1 MSGVQVT
8 CNDRTRMYWTPTME
22 RFFIDLM
29 LEHLN
34 RGNRTGHTFTKQA
47 WNEMLGIFNSKF
59 GSQYDKDVLKSRY
72 TNLWKQYND
81 VKSLL
86 DHGGFVWDQ
95 THQTVT
101 GDESLWSLYLKAH
114 PEARV
119 YKTKPVLNY
128 SDLCLIYGYTVADG
142 RYSRSSHD
150 FELEDEVN
158 GVNIGES
165 SGSVVVSSKESSKTE
180 WTPVMDQYFIEIML
194 DQIGRGNKNGNAFSK
209 QAWTDML
216 ALFNARFSGQYGK
229 RVLRHRYNKLL
240 KYYKDMEAILKE
252 DGFSW
257 DETRLMIA
265 ADDAVWDSYI
275 KEHPLAK
282 TYRMKSLPSYKD
294 LDTIFACSAEQGIIP
309 HLVQGKDHR
318 DDGSAAQ
325 TSGTKA
331 SQVQHSDRTRTF
343 WTPPMDYYLIDLLVE
358 QVNNGNRVGQTFIAS
373 AWNEMV
379 TAFNAKF
386 GSQHSKDVL
395 KNRYKHLRRLYND
408 IKFLLE
414 QNGFSW
420 DTRRDM
426 VIADDGIW
434 NTYIQAHP
442 EARSYR
448 VKTIPSY
455 PNLCFI
461 FGKEMSDGR
470 YTRLAQAFDPS
481 PAETALLI
489 ENGST
494 DGFKDTLGE
503 THSFQMVVYTS
514 NEKNDYLCS
523 NTGPPCIEWTQ
534 VMDHCL
540 IDLMIEQVNRGNK
553 IGETFTEQA
562 WADMAES
569 FNAKFGLQTDMF
581 MLENRYILMM
591 KERDDINSILNLDG
605 FTWDEEKQTI
615 VAEDEYWKA
624 YIKCLILQDHPD
636 ATIYKGK
643 ILDSYGNLCKIHE
656 HLSQDSFNCENLMIE
671 LESYGHEI
679 VSDFISPHKQQN
691 KRPNPIT
698 PPLELTVHKAQK
710 TGLETRKP
718 LYEAEGDDD
727 GCTKPI
733 PRNEMYSGIG
743 NAIDAL
749 QALPDMDDEFLL
761 DACDLLEDE
770 RKAKTFLALDVS
782 LRRKWL
788 VRKLRPSSKF

>member
-1 MSGVQVT
+1 MSGQQIT
-8 CNDRTRMYWTPTME
+8 CNDRTRTYWTPTME

-29 LEHLN
+29 LEHLH
-34 RGNRTGHTFTKQA
+34 RGNRTGHTFNKLA
-47 WNEMLGIFNSKF
+47 WNEMLSVFNSKF

-81 VKSLL
+81 VKCLL

-95 THQTVT
+95 THQTVI

-119 YKTKPVLNY
+119 YKTKPVLNF

-142 RYSRSSHD
+142 RYSMSSHD
-150 FELEDEVN
+150 LEVEDEIN
-158 GVNIGES
+158 GES
-165 SGSVVVSSKESSKTE
+165 SGSVVLSGKESSKTE
-180 WTPVMDQYFIEIML
+180 WTTEMDQYFIEIMV
-194 DQIGRGNKNGNAFSK
+194 DHIGRGSKTGNAFSK

-216 ALFNARFSGQYGK
+216 VLFNARFSGQYGK

-275 KEHPLAK
+275 KDHPLAR
-282 TYRMKSLPSYKD
+282 TYRMKSLPSYND
-294 LDTIFACSAEQGIIP
+294 LDTIFACPAEQGTMP
-309 HLVQGKDHR
+309 HPVQGKDHR

-325 TSGTKA
+325 TSETKA
-331 SQVQHSDRTRTF
+331 SQVHNSDRTRTF
-343 WTPPMDYYLIDLLVE
+343 WTPPMDYYLIELLVS
-358 QVNNGNRVGQTFIAS
+358 QVNNGNRVGQTFITS

-379 TAFNAKF
+379 TAFNTKF
-386 GSQHSKDVL
+386 GSQHNKDVL

-420 DTRRDM
+420 DARRDM
-426 VIADDGIW
+426 VLADDDTW
-434 NTYIQAHP
+434 NTYIQACHIIFFL
-442 EARSYR
+442 RSQSYR

-461 FGKEMSDGR
+461 FGKETSDGR
-470 YTRLAQAFDPS
+470 YTRLAQAFDPI
-481 PAETALLI
+481 PAETVQMI
-489 ENGST
+489 ESGST

-503 THSFQMVVYTS
+503 THGIQMVVYTS
-514 NEKNDYLCS
+514 NEKNDYTCS
-523 NTGPPCIEWTQ
+523 NIGPPCIEWTR
-534 VMDHCL
+534 VMDRCL
-540 IDLMIEQVNRGNK
+540 IDLMLEQVNRGNK

-581 MLENRYILMM
+581 MLENRYILLM
-591 KERDDINSILNLDG
+591 KERDDINNILNLDG

-615 VAEDEYWKA
+615 VAEDEYWEA
-624 YIKCLILQDHPD
+624 YIKEHPD

-643 ILDSYGNLCKIHE
+643 TLDSYGNLCKLNY
-656 HLSQDSFNCENLMIE
+656 HLSQESFNCENLMIE
-671 LESYGHEI
+671 LENYGNEMEI
-679 VSDFISPHKQQN
+679 VDDLSSLHKQQN
-691 KRPNPIT
+691 KRTNPIT
-698 PPLELTVHKAQK
+698 PPVGLVVCKAQK
-710 TGLETRKP
+710 TGVEMRKP
-718 LYEAEGDDD
+718 LCETEGDND
-727 GCTKPI
+727 CTKPM
-733 PRNEMYSGIG
+733 PQNEMYSRIG
-743 NAIDAL
+743 SALDAL
-749 QALPDMDDEFLL
+749 QALPDMDDELLL

-770 RKAKTFLALDVS
+770 RKAKIFLALDVS

-788 VRKLRPSSKF
+788 VRKLRPLANF

>member
-1 MSGVQVT
+1 
-8 CNDRTRMYWTPTME
+8 ME

-29 LEHLN
+29 LEHLH
-34 RGNRTGHTFTKQA
+34 RGNRTGHTFNKQA
-47 WNEMLGIFNSKF
+47 WNEMLTVFNSKF

-81 VKSLL
+81 VKCLL

-95 THQTVT
+95 THQTVI
-101 GDESLWSLYLKAH
+101 GDDSLWSLYLKAH

-119 YKTKPVLNY
+119 YKTKPVLNF

-142 RYSRSSHD
+142 RYSMSSHD
-150 FELEDEVN
+150 LEIEDEIN
-158 GVNIGES
+158 GES
-165 SGSVVVSSKESSKTE
+165 VVLSGKESSKTE
-180 WTPVMDQYFIEIML
+180 WTLEMDQYFVEIMV
-194 DQIGRGNKNGNAFSK
+194 DQIGRGNKTGNAFSK
-209 QAWTDML
+209 QAWIDML
-216 ALFNARFSGQYGK
+216 VLFNARFSGQYGK

-257 DETRLMIA
+257 DETRLMIS

-275 KEHPLAK
+275 KDHPLAR
-282 TYRMKSLPSYKD
+282 TYRMKSLPSYND
-294 LDTIFACSAEQGIIP
+294 LDTIFACQAEQGT
-309 HLVQGKDHR
+309 DHR

-325 TSGTKA
+325 TSETKA
-331 SQVQHSDRTRTF
+331 SQEQNSDRTRIF
-343 WTPPMDYYLIDLLVE
+343 WTPPMDYHLIDLLVE
-358 QVNNGNRVGQTFIAS
+358 QVNNGNRVGQTFITS

-386 GSQHSKDVL
+386 GSQHNKDVL

-420 DTRRDM
+420 DARRDM
-426 VIADDGIW
+426 VIADDDIW

-461 FGKEMSDGR
+461 FGKETSDGR

-481 PAETALLI
+481 PAETVRMN
-489 ENGST
+489 ESGST
-494 DGFKDTLGE
+494 DGFKDTR
-503 THSFQMVVYTS
+503 SFQKVVYTS
-514 NEKNDYLCS
+514 NEKNDYPCS
-523 NTGPPCIEWTQ
+523 NIGPPCIEWTR

-540 IDLMIEQVNRGNK
+540 IDLMLEQVSRGNK

-581 MLENRYILMM
+581 MLENRYILLM
-591 KERDDINSILNLDG
+591 KERDDINNILNLDG
-605 FTWDEEKQTI
+605 FTWDVEKQTI
-615 VAEDEYWKA
+615 VAEDEYWEA
-624 YIKCLILQDHPD
+624 YIKEHPD

-643 ILDSYGNLCKIHE
+643 TLDSYGNLCKLNE
-656 HLSQDSFNCENLMIE
+656 HLSQESFNCENLMIE
-671 LESYGHEI
+671 LENYGNEMEI
-679 VSDFISPHKQQN
+679 VDDFSSPHKQQN

-698 PPLELTVHKAQK
+698 PPLGIVVCKAQK
-710 TGLETRKP
+710 TGVETRKP
-718 LYEAEGDDD
+718 LCETEGDDD
-727 GCTKPI
+727 DCTKPMPQI
-733 PRNEMYSGIG
+733 EIYSRIG
-743 NAIDAL
+743 NALDAL
-749 QALPDMDDEFLL
+749 QALPDMDDELLL

-788 VRKLRPSSKF
+788 VRKLRPSANV

>member
-1 MSGVQVT
+1 MSSVGQVT
-8 CNDRTRMYWTPTME
+8 CNDRTRTYWTPTME

-34 RGNRTGHTFTKQA
+34 RGNRTGHTFSKQA
-47 WNEMLGIFNSKF
+47 WTDMVCVFNSKF

-95 THQTVT
+95 THQIVT

-128 SDLCLIYGYTVADG
+128 NDLCLIYGYTVADG

-150 FELEDEVN
+150 FEVEDEIN
-158 GVNIGES
+158 GS
-165 SGSVVVSSKESSKTE
+165 SGSVVLSSKESSKTE
-180 WTPVMDQYFIEIML
+180 WTPVMDQYFVEVML
-194 DQIGRGNKNGNAFSK
+194 DQISKGNKTGNGFSK

-216 ALFNARFSGQYGK
+216 ALFNAKFSGQYGK

-257 DETRLMIA
+257 DGTRLMIA

-275 KEHPLAK
+275 KEHPLAR
-282 TYRMKSLPSYKD
+282 TYRMKSLPSYND
-294 LDTIFACSAEQGIIP
+294 LDTIFACPAEQGVIP
-309 HLVQGKDHR
+309 HPVQGKDHR

-331 SQVQHSDRTRTF
+331 SQVHNSERTRTF
-343 WTPPMDYYLIDLLVE
+343 WTPPMDYYLIDLLVD
-358 QVNNGNRVGQTFIAS
+358 QVKNGNRVGQTFISS

-386 GSQHSKDVL
+386 MSQHSKDVL

-420 DTRRDM
+420 DTKRDM
-426 VIADDGIW
+426 
-434 NTYIQAHP
+434 AHP

-461 FGKEMSDGR
+461 FGKETSDGR
-470 YTRLAQAFDPS
+470 YTRLAQSFDPS
-481 PAETALLI
+481 PAENVRMI
-489 ENGST
+489 ESGST

-503 THSFQMVVYTS
+503 TQSFQMVIYAS

-523 NTGPPCIEWTQ
+523 NTGPCIEWTHF
-534 VMDHCL
+534 MDRCL
-540 IDLMIEQVNRGNK
+540 IDLMLEQVDRGNK

-562 WADMAES
+562 WAVMAES
-569 FNAKFGLQTDMF
+569 FNAKFGIETDMF
-581 MLENRYILMM
+581 VLENRLILMM
-591 KERDDINSILNLDG
+591 KECDDINNILNVEG

-615 VAEDEYWKA
+615 VAEDEYWEA
-624 YIKCLILQDHPD
+624 YIKDHPD

-643 ILDSYGNLCKIHE
+643 TLDSYGNLCKLHE

-671 LESYGHEI
+671 LENYDHEI
-679 VSDFISPHKQQN
+679 VNDFSLPHKQQN
-691 KRPNPIT
+691 KRPNPVT
-698 PPLELTVHKAQK
+698 PPLGLIVHKAQK
-710 TGLETRKP
+710 TGLETRNP
-718 LYEAEGDDD
+718 LCEAEGDDD

-733 PRNEMYSGIG
+733 PQHEIYSRIG

-749 QALPDMDDEFLL
+749 QALPDMDDELLL

>member
-1 MSGVQVT
+1 MSGQQIT
-8 CNDRTRMYWTPTME
+8 CNDRTRTYWTPTME

-29 LEHLN
+29 LEHLH
-34 RGNRTGHTFTKQA
+34 RGNRTGHTFNKQA
-47 WNEMLGIFNSKF
+47 WNEMLSVFNSKF

-81 VKSLL
+81 VKCLL

-95 THQTVT
+95 THQTVI

-119 YKTKPVLNY
+119 YKTKPVLNFG
-128 SDLCLIYGYTVADG
+128 DLCLIYGYTVADG
-142 RYSRSSHD
+142 RYSMSSHD
-150 FELEDEVN
+150 LEVEDEIN
-158 GVNIGES
+158 GES
-165 SGSVVVSSKESSKTE
+165 SGSVVLSGKESSKTE
-180 WTPVMDQYFIEIML
+180 WTTEMDQYFIEIMV
-194 DQIGRGNKNGNAFSK
+194 DQIGRGNKTGNAFSK

-216 ALFNARFSGQYGK
+216 VLFNARFSGQYGK

-240 KYYKDMEAILKE
+240 KYYKDMEVILKE

-275 KEHPLAK
+275 KDHPLAR
-282 TYRMKSLPSYKD
+282 TYRMKSLSSYND
-294 LDTIFACSAEQGIIP
+294 LDTIFACPAEQGTMP
-309 HLVQGKDHR
+309 HPVQGKDHR

-325 TSGTKA
+325 TSETKA
-331 SQVQHSDRTRTF
+331 SRVQNSDRTRTF
-343 WTPPMDYYLIDLLVE
+343 WTPPMDYYLIELLVS
-358 QVNNGNRVGQTFIAS
+358 QVNNGNRVGQTFITS

-379 TAFNAKF
+379 TAFNTKF
-386 GSQHSKDVL
+386 GSQHNKDVL

-420 DTRRDM
+420 DARRDM
-426 VIADDGIW
+426 VLADDDTW

-461 FGKEMSDGR
+461 FGKETSDGR
-470 YTRLAQAFDPS
+470 YTRLAQAFDPI
-481 PAETALLI
+481 PAETVQMI
-489 ENGST
+489 ESGST

-503 THSFQMVVYTS
+503 THSFQTVVYTS
-514 NEKNDYLCS
+514 NEKNDYPCS
-523 NTGPPCIEWTQ
+523 NIGPPCIEWTR
-534 VMDHCL
+534 VMDRCL
-540 IDLMIEQVNRGNK
+540 IELMLDQVNRGNK

-591 KERDDINSILNLDG
+591 KERDDINNILNLDG

-615 VAEDEYWKA
+615 VAEDEYWEA
-624 YIKCLILQDHPD
+624 YIKEHPD

-643 ILDSYGNLCKIHE
+643 TLDSYGNLCKLND
-656 HLSQDSFNCENLMIE
+656 HLSQESFNCENLMIE
-671 LESYGHEI
+671 LENYGNEMEI
-679 VSDFISPHKQQN
+679 VDDLSSLHKQQN
-691 KRPNPIT
+691 KRTNPIT
-698 PPLELTVHKAQK
+698 PPLGLVVCKAQK
-710 TGLETRKP
+710 TGVEMRKP
-718 LYEAEGDDD
+718 LCETDGDND
-727 GCTKPI
+727 CTKPM
-733 PRNEMYSGIG
+733 PPNEIYSRIG
-743 NAIDAL
+743 NALDAL
-749 QALPDMDDEFLL
+749 QALPDMDDELLL

-770 RKAKTFLALDVS
+770 RKAKIFLALDVS

-788 VRKLRPSSKF
+788 VRKLRPSANF

>member
-1 MSGVQVT
+1 MSGQIT
-8 CNDRTRMYWTPTME
+8 CNDRTRTYWTPTME

-29 LEHLN
+29 LEHLH
-34 RGNRTGHTFTKQA
+34 RGNRTGHTFNKQA
-47 WNEMLGIFNSKF
+47 WNEMLSVFNSKF

-81 VKSLL
+81 VKCLL

-95 THQTVT
+95 THQTVI

-119 YKTKPVLNY
+119 YKTKPVLNF

-142 RYSRSSHD
+142 RYSMSSHD
-150 FELEDEVN
+150 LEVEDEIN
-158 GVNIGES
+158 GES
-165 SGSVVVSSKESSKTE
+165 SGSVVISGKESSKTE
-180 WTPVMDQYFIEIML
+180 WTTEMDQYFIEIMV
-194 DQIGRGNKNGNAFSK
+194 DQIGRGNKTGNAFSK

-216 ALFNARFSGQYGK
+216 VLFNARFSGQYGK

-257 DETRLMIA
+257 DETQLMIA
-265 ADDAVWDSYI
+265 ADDAFWDSYI
-275 KEHPLAK
+275 KDHPLAR
-282 TYRMKSLPSYKD
+282 TYRMKSLPSYND
-294 LDTIFACSAEQGIIP
+294 LDTIFACPAEQGTMP
-309 HLVQGKDHR
+309 HPVQGKDHR

-325 TSGTKA
+325 TSETKA
-331 SQVQHSDRTRTF
+331 NQVHNSDRTRTF
-343 WTPPMDYYLIDLLVE
+343 WTPPMDYYLIELLVD
-358 QVNNGNRVGQTFIAS
+358 QVNNGNRVGQTFITS

-379 TAFNAKF
+379 TAFNTKF
-386 GSQHSKDVL
+386 GSQHNKDVL

-426 VIADDGIW
+426 VLADDDTW

-461 FGKEMSDGR
+461 FGKETSDGR
-470 YTRLAQAFDPS
+470 YTRLAQAFDPI
-481 PAETALLI
+481 PAETVQMI
-489 ENGST
+489 ESGST
-494 DGFKDTLGE
+494 DVFKDTLGE
-503 THSFQMVVYTS
+503 THGIQMVVYTS
-514 NEKNDYLCS
+514 NEKNDYTCS
-523 NTGPPCIEWTQ
+523 NIGPPCIEWTR
-534 VMDHCL
+534 VMDRCL
-540 IDLMIEQVNRGNK
+540 IDLMLEQVNRGNK

-569 FNAKFGLQTDMF
+569 FNAKFGLETDMF

-591 KERDDINSILNLDG
+591 KERDDINNILNLDG

-615 VAEDEYWKA
+615 VAEDEYWEA
-624 YIKCLILQDHPD
+624 YIKEHPD

-643 ILDSYGNLCKIHE
+643 TLDSYGNLCKLND
-656 HLSQDSFNCENLMIE
+656 HLSQESFNCENLMIE
-671 LESYGHEI
+671 LENYGNEMEI
-679 VSDFISPHKQQN
+679 VDDLSSLHKQQN
-691 KRPNPIT
+691 KRTNPIT
-698 PPLELTVHKAQK
+698 PPLGLVVCKAQK
-710 TGLETRKP
+710 TGVEMRKSLCETD
-718 LYEAEGDDD
+718 GDND
-727 GCTKPI
+727 CTKPM
-733 PRNEMYSGIG
+733 PPNEMYSRIG
-743 NAIDAL
+743 SALDAL
-749 QALPDMDDEFLL
+749 QALPDMDDELLL

-770 RKAKTFLALDVS
+770 RKAKIFLALDVS

-788 VRKLRPSSKF
+788 VRKLRPSANF